1 MLELENFIK
10 KYFLSADVIL
20 ESLITEADD
29 LFITEFSELGIL
41 FDNIYIIKNSGKFKQ
56 GELKFNGFFKIGN
69 SFIPFCYCSNFGKC
83 DYLSFAFSI
92 FPDHKNNWYSNLYYL
107 DYSHIRPELI
117 DEFIKQSLT
126 AINKDAFKYYNEINA
141 YLSFYPAFETLGNY
155 NFEYSFL
162 RNKCSGRIIHYNR
175 DKQKSDRKSL
185 KIMFEEDSYL
195 IFDSISPKKKDSNRY
210 NMPIKPSTIAPLLY
224 YREPEFSPHFLES
237 FYMQAGITN
246 PYQYYEI
253 LEEPN
258 IILDMYKI

>member
-20 ESLITEADD
+20 EHLITEADE
-29 LFITEFSELGIL
+29 LFINKFSEIGIV
-41 FDNIYIIKNSGKFKQ
+41 FEKIYIIHNSAKLKA
-56 GELKFNGFFKIGN
+56 GEFKFNGFFKNGT
-69 SFIPFCYCSNFGKC
+69 SFIPFCYSFTNGKC
-83 DYLSFAFSI
+83 DYFSFSFSI
-92 FPDHKNNWYSNLYYL
+92 FPDHKDNWYSNLYYL

-126 AINKDAFKYYNEINA
+126 AINENCFKYYNEVNA
-141 YLSFYPAFETLGNY
+141 YLSFYPSFETLGNY

-162 RNKCSGRIIHYNR
+162 SSKCSGRIIHYNR
-175 DKQKSDRKSL
+175 DKQKSTRKSL
-185 KIMFEEDSYL
+185 KIMFEENSYL
-195 IFDSISPKKKDSNRY
+195 IFDNISPKMKDSNKY
-210 NMPIKPSTIAPLLY
+210 NMPIKPSTMAPLLY
-224 YREPEFSPHFLES
+224 YREPEFPPHFLES

-253 LEEPN
+253 LNEPN